1 MLVLLTCRGGV
12 GTRLGSVNAEEEE
25 EREELAADKGALT
38 TRHLLLRIIMIV
50 IARVISPR
58 TTKRIS

>member
-1 MLVLLTCRGGV
+1 MQRKRRKGD
-12 GTRLGSVNAEEEE
+12 
-25 EREELAADKGALT
+25 LAADKGALT